1 MNFSSTFFQTCDEL
15 GFSYTD
21 KEWAQIRKMLEE
33 VPNQNGNS
41 LTMDDLMVRSEDF
54 FSAIHAIMSIKQ
66 NRHRIEGKT
75 LKVRYFHVF
84 YFCVN
89 DFYYV
94 MIT

>member
-1 MNFSSTFFQTCDEL
+1 MISRNFFFLQTCDEL

-41 LTMDDLMVRSEDF
+41 LTGSNMADLMVRSEDF

-75 LKVRYFHVF
+75 LKVRK
-84 YFCVN
+84 
-89 DFYYV
+89 
-94 MIT
+94 I